1 MVDYVVEHTAGM
13 TALRQLLRS
22 LDATE
27 HSFILITKNDMP
39 SPAQKEIFTRFLD
52 NFEEVASVTDDEW
65 DIGLLKVVCTPSV
78 IIAILENDD
87 LLIDLRAVSYD
98 PPAQLH

>member
-1 MVDYVVEHTAGM
+1 MVDYVVETPAGM
-13 TALRQLLRS
+13 AALRQFLRS

-27 HSFILITKNDMP
+27 HSFVLITKNDMP
-39 SPAQKEIFTRFLD
+39 SPALKGIFTEFLD

-78 IIAILENDD
+78 ILENDD